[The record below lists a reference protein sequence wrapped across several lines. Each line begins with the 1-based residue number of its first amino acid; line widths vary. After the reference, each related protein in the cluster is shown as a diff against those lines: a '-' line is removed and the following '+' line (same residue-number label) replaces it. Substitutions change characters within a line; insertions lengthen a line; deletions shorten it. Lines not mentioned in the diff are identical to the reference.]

1 VVAVTAWQLTYEGYD
16 PAEEG
21 LREALCTVGNGYLAT
36 RGAAP
41 EADADD
47 VHYPGTYAAGVFNR
61 LTDAMSGRTVD
72 NESIV
77 NLPNWLPL
85 TFRIEGGD
93 WFHVDQVELLEH
105 TQTLD
110 LREAVLIRR
119 LRFRDAQGRTTSL
132 TQRRLASMHDHP
144 ICALETTLLAED
156 WSGRLEVRSALDGR
170 VRNWLVP
177 RYRKLASDHLS
188 VVQTGSPA
196 DDTIL
201 VEVETT
207 TSHVRVA
214 MAARTTVH
222 TNGGEVAHDRRLVE
236 EHGWVA
242 HHLDLTVTARDPIS
256 VEKVVAVFT
265 SRDAAIESPAGQAA
279 RVVSRQPR
287 FEELVAHHVIAWR
300 HLWERFHFEVAGDED
315 AMRILRLHRLHVLQ
329 TLSPHTTEIDAGVP
343 ARGLHGE
350 AYRGHIF
357 WDEIFVLPLI
367 SLRLPEVARALLRY
381 RYRRLDEARHAA
393 AEAGFRGAMFPW
405 QSGSDGRE
413 ETQQLHLNPMSGRW
427 NPDPTYRQR
436 HVGIAVAY
444 NVWEYHQATGDIA
457 FLSQFGAEML
467 LEIAR
472 FWASIARYD
481 KVRDRFV
488 IEGVMG
494 PDEFHSGYPGAE
506 EAGLDN
512 NAYTNVMAAWVL
524 RRAQDALDLLPELTR
539 RQLLEGLGIGPQEL
553 EHWRAV
559 SRRMFVPF
567 HDEGI
572 ISQFEG
578 YGELDELDWDAYRAK
593 YGDIARL
600 DRILEAE
607 GLSPNQFK
615 LSKQADVL
623 MLFYLLSADEVGEL
637 FGDLGYELTPEAIT
651 RTIDYYEA
659 RSSHGSTLS
668 AIVHA
673 WALARSHPERALEF
687 YEQALV
693 SDVADIQGGTTR
705 EGIHLAAMAGSV
717 DLLQRCFSGLELRGE
732 RLVLDPAWPAS
743 LGTLTYSIQYRDVP
757 LSISV
762 AADRVAV
769 AAGPGMPRPVEV
781 ECRGEVVVVVPG
793 ATAEFSLASVPDG
806 SEGAG

>member
-1 VVAVTAWQLTYEGYD
+1 VVGVTSWALTYPSYD
-16 PAEEG
+16 PADEG
-21 LREALCTVGNGYLAT
+21 LREALCTLGNGYLAT

-41 EADADD
+41 ESSADD

-61 LTDAMSGRTVD
+61 LTEEMSGRVVD

-85 TFRIEGGD
+85 TFRIEGGA
-93 WFHVDQVELLEH
+93 WFHVDEVDLLEH
-105 TQTLD
+105 IQTLD

-119 LRFRDAQGRTTSL
+119 LRFRDAEGRTTAV
-132 TQRRLASMHDHP
+132 TQRRLVSMHDHP
-144 ICALETTLLAED
+144 ICALDTTLLAED
-156 WSGRLEVRSALDGR
+156 WSGRLEVRAGLDGR

-177 RYRKLASDHLS
+177 RYRKLASDHLA
-188 VVQTGSPA
+188 VVQTASPA
-196 DDTIL
+196 ADSIL
-201 VEVETT
+201 LEAETT

-214 MAARTTVH
+214 MAARTIPYS
-222 TNGGEVAHDRRLVE
+222 NGDIVAHTRRLVQDG
-236 EHGWVA
+236 GWIAHEIELAVA
-242 HHLDLTVTARDPIS
+242 QGEPIS
-256 VEKVVAVFT
+256 VEKTVAVFT
-265 SRDAAIESPAGQAA
+265 GRDAAIESPAAQAA
-279 RVVSRQPR
+279 RTVARQPR
-287 FEELVAHHVIAWR
+287 FDDLLQHHVVAWR
-300 HLWERFHFEVAGDED
+300 HLWERFRFEVAGDEE

-329 TLSPHTTEIDAGVP
+329 TVSPHTTEIDAGVP

-357 WDEIFVLPLI
+357 WDEVFVLPLI

-393 AEAGFRGAMFPW
+393 ALAGYRGAMFPW

-427 NPDPTYRQR
+427 NPDPTHRQR

-444 NVWEYHQATGDIA
+444 NAWQYFEATADVE
-457 FLSQFGAEML
+457 FLSHFGAELL

-481 KVRDRFV
+481 RIRDRYV

-494 PDEFHSGYPGAE
+494 PDEFHSGYPGGE
-506 EAGLDN
+506 EAGVDN

-524 RRAQDALDLLPELTR
+524 RRAQDALDLLPDLTR
-539 RQLLEGLGIGPQEL
+539 HQIVEALRIGPEEL
-553 EHWRAV
+553 ELWHDI

-567 HDEGI
+567 HEGDI

-578 YGELDELDWDAYRAK
+578 YGDLEELDWAAYREK
-593 YGDIARL
+593 YGDISRL

-607 GLSPNQFK
+607 GLSPNRFK

-623 MLFYLLSADEVGEL
+623 MMFYLLSADEVIEL
-637 FGDLGYELTPEAIT
+637 FASLGYELTGDMIAH
-651 RTIDYYEA
+651 TIDYYEA

-673 WALARSHPERALEF
+673 WALARIHPERAVEF
-687 YEQALV
+687 YEQALI

-717 DLLQRCFSGLELRGE
+717 DLLQRCFSGLQLREE
-732 RLVLDPAWPAS
+732 RLVLDPVWPES
-743 LGTLTYSIQYRDVP
+743 LGALTFSIQYRDVP
-757 LSISV
+757 LTVHVS
-762 AADRVAV
+762 ADRAEVT
-769 AAGPGMPRPVEV
+769 AGSGMRRPIEV
-781 ECRGEVVVVVPG
+781 ECRGQVTALVAG
-793 ATAEFSLASVPDG
+793 STAEFVLDPAPTG
-806 SEGAG
+806 SQP